1 VSPDNFLFVT
11 PLPAPAQLVS
21 GEWNVPLN
29 TLQTLRVRWLTGAL
43 PGTPVVGQPV
53 TFSATRGTLGGA
65 NPVNTDANG
74 EATIQIQSNNAGF
87 STITATAA
95 GPSAQ
100 LTVLFVSTN
109 PTQMTLQA
117 VPTTIGA
124 NPAGSSGQQS
134 TITATVR
141 DNNDNPVANRAVNFS
156 VNDVSGGVIS
166 PSTAVTNTSGQAS
179 TVYTAGQTPGA
190 KNGVRV
196 DAAVSGV
203 GSIRCPGQQAVSI
216 GPGVPGQLPGP
227 GPFAFCSVS
236 LTVAQQELFIKL
248 GTGNKIEE
256 LDDTRYKQPWSV
268 LVTDANGGPV
278 PGAAV
283 TLSILPT
290 VYWKGTYNLG
300 ICGILECWVWTPST
314 AEPCANEDTNRNG
327 ILDSG
332 PPDEDVNGND
342 RLDPGNVATFAS
354 SGTVS
359 SSVTVGSDGFGLFDV
374 IYAQQYA
381 NWVAVELR
389 ATVKVAGSESL
400 AVESYNLP
408 ILASV
413 IFDVKADPPGRPSPF
428 GVNGCG
434 DPD

>member
-1 VSPDNFLFVT
+1 
-11 PLPAPAQLVS
+11 
-21 GEWNVPLN
+21 
-29 TLQTLRVRWLTGAL
+29 
-43 PGTPVVGQPV
+43 
-53 TFSATRGTLGGA
+53 
-65 NPVNTDANG
+65 
-74 EATIQIQSNNAGF
+74 
-87 STITATAA
+87 
-95 GPSAQ
+95 
-100 LTVLFVSTN
+100 VLFVSTN

-117 VPTTIGA
+117 VPTTIGV

-134 TITATVR
+134 TITATIR
-141 DNNDNPVANRAVNFS
+141 DDNDNPVANRAVNFS
-156 VNDVSGGVIS
+156 VNDVSGGLIS

-179 TVYTAGQTPGA
+179 TAYTAGQTPGA

-203 GSIRCPGQQAVSI
+203 GTIRCPGQQFVAA
-216 GPGVPGQLPGP
+216 GTGVPGQPAGP
-227 GPFAFCSVS
+227 GPFPVCSVS

-256 LDDTRYKQPWSV
+256 LDVTRYKQPWSV

-300 ICGILECWVWTPST
+300 LCGTADCWVWTPI
-314 AEPCANEDTNRNG
+314 AGPPCANEDTNRNG
-327 ILDSG
+327 ILDSAS
-332 PPDEDVNGND
+332 PPPPSEDVNGNG

-400 AVESYNLP
+400 AVESYTLP

-413 IFDVKADPPGRPSPF
+413 ILDVTADPPGRPSPF
-428 GVNGCG
+428 GVNGCAF
-434 DPD
+434 PD